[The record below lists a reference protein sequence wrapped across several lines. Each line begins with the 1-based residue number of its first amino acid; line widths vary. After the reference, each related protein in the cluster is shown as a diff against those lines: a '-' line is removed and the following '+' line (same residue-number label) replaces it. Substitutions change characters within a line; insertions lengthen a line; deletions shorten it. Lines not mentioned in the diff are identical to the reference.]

1 MFLLPKSYLQ
11 NTYRKNIDAS
21 LYDKCV
27 DRDIVNLSQPD
38 VVGTNISFIILLWE
52 KTRQRAGPVFII
64 MPLSEMEQRHFL
76 MLGFNLAMP
85 QIARNRSIFCTI
97 LSEGYYSIS

>member
-21 LYDKCV
+21 LFDKCV

-38 VVGTNISFIILLWE
+38 VVGTKISFIILLWE
-52 KTRQRAGPVFII
+52 KEQDSVLVLFFII

-76 MLGFNLAMP
+76 MQGFNLAMP

-97 LSEGYYSIS
+97 LSEGLL

>member
-52 KTRQRAGPVFII
+52 KNKTACWSCFYYHAIIWNGAEAFFDAGI
-64 MPLSEMEQRHFL
+64 
-76 MLGFNLAMP
+76 
-85 QIARNRSIFCTI
+85 
-97 LSEGYYSIS
+97 